1 MEYRQLG
8 KTNTKVSALCLGTM
22 TWGEQNSEAEAF
34 AQMDAAVEAGI
45 NFFDTAEMYPVPPRA
60 ETYTRT
66 EQIIGAWFKQR
77 AGQREKI
84 VLATKIVGP
93 SAMMGNYIRNGYLH
107 FDKKSLDEALN
118 ASLSRLNTDYIDLY
132 QLHWPDR
139 QTNFFGQLGY
149 HHQADDPESAPL
161 SETLAHLTSL
171 VQAGKIRHIGVS
183 NETPWG
189 TMKCLALAEQLGLE
203 RIVSIQNPYNLL
215 NRTFEIGLG
224 EIAHRES
231 VGLLAYS
238 PLAFG
243 VLTGKYRQGA
253 RPPKARLTLYERFS
267 RYNSLAAQTAT
278 EAYLDIAEAY
288 NVSPTQMALAYVT
301 TRPFVTSNIIGA
313 TTLEQLEENI
323 ASIDI
328 KLDPAVLSAIEQI
341 HEQKPNPCP

>member
-8 KTNTKVSALCLGTM
+8 KTNTEVSALCLGTM
-22 TWGEQNSEAEAF
+22 TWGQQNTQTEAF
-34 AQMDAAVEAGI
+34 AQMDYALETGI

-66 EQIIGAWFKQR
+66 EQIIGEWFKQR
-77 AGQREKI
+77 PGQRAEI
-84 VLATKIVGP
+84 VLGTKIVGP
-93 SAMMGNYIRNGYLH
+93 SSMMGSYIRNGYLH

-118 ASLSRLNTDYIDLY
+118 ASLTRLNTDYVDLY

-149 HHQADDPESAPL
+149 HAQPDAPESAPL
-161 SETLAHLTSL
+161 QETLEHLSSL

-189 TMKCLALAEQLGLE
+189 TMKCVALAEQMGLE

-215 NRTFEIGLG
+215 NRSFEIGLA
-224 EIAHRES
+224 EVAHRES

-253 RPPKARLTLYERFS
+253 RPANARLTLFERFS

-288 NVSPTQMALAYVT
+288 GISPTQMALAYVT

-313 TTLEQLEENI
+313 TSLEQLKENI
-323 ASIDI
+323 NSTKIT
-328 KLDPAVLSAIEQI
+328 LEPAVLTAIEQI
-341 HEQKPNPCP
+341 HDQNPNPCP